1 MSQKHYQ
8 DGYRHGEQDA
18 KEGRL
23 WKENFRY
30 LTRSFQPGT
39 ILYGGEG
46 RHQDYRKGYRQ
57 GAEDTVR
64 IIHTSFAPPVVQK
77 TSTPNLSHHQTG
89 TNMSR
94 TIEDDLELIEDLKK
108 KIESFLDDIEEL
120 HRSYTEAKQAL
131 EDSDATKNYVQYLQN
146 NIFSPAD
153 GKGCVDIIKELIDQI
168 TNIDLPVSKEVIDNL
183 EKQITFYRRRG

>member
-1 MSQKHYQ
+1 
-8 DGYRHGEQDA
+8 
-18 KEGRL
+18 
-23 WKENFRY
+23 
-30 LTRSFQPGT
+30 
-39 ILYGGEG
+39 
-46 RHQDYRKGYRQ
+46 
-57 GAEDTVR
+57 
-64 IIHTSFAPPVVQK
+64 
-77 TSTPNLSHHQTG
+77 
-89 TNMSR
+89 MSR